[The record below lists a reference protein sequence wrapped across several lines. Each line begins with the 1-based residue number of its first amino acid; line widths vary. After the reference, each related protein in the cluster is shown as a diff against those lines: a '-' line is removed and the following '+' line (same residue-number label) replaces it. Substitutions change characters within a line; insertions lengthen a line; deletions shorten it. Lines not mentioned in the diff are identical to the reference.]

1 MKLLYK
7 MLTYYDEDSELYKFC
22 EAYKNG
28 ELSDADKNSLDYI
41 LAQKINEYGIDN
53 ACKWVDIHLSQY
65 MEGSMEKI
73 ATQIGEK
80 TEMDLYYEEYE
91 REHGLT

>member
-1 MKLLYK
+1 
-7 MLTYYDEDSELYKFC
+7 MLTYYDMDSELYKFC